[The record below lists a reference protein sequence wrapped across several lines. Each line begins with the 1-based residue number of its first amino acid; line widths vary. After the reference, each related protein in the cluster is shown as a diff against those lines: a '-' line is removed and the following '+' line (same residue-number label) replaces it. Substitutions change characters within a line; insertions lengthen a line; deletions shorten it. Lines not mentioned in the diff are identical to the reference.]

1 MGKKSSSFI
10 QSLRAA
16 AKQADDEESLM
27 RKNFIVK
34 SMIMSPNGD
43 CAYELMCIWRTIHQI
58 RRFGRQIPTAVIDG
72 SIPSQQIVAMRNAIA
87 DEQEKQIS
95 NGNTALQTL
104 IVQSLVDW
112 SRSPMENNGRNAE
125 VQVALQS
132 LPPGATENEWFYS
145 PDELDLHSALL
156 RTGQSEV
163 FAESGEMEAFSLML
177 QVPLAIYLPGYTEL
191 YPQSVPLGS
200 DNEDYLVGICH
211 GNNYFLAVPRR
222 WIQNQQGK
230 HKGMLRMLSK

>member
-1 MGKKSSSFI
+1 MEVFLRSRLWLCEMQLPMSRKSRFPTVTPPCKPLSF
-10 QSLRAA
+10 SL
-16 AKQADDEESLM
+16 
-27 RKNFIVK
+27 I
-34 SMIMSPNGD
+34 
-43 CAYELMCIWRTIHQI
+43 
-58 RRFGRQIPTAVIDG
+58 
-72 SIPSQQIVAMRNAIA
+72 
-87 DEQEKQIS
+87 
-95 NGNTALQTL
+95 
-104 IVQSLVDW
+104 DW
-112 SRSPMENNGRNAE
+112 SRSRMENNGRNGE

-132 LPPGATENEWFYS
+132 LPPGVTENEWFYS

-211 GNNYFLAVPRR
+211 GNHYFLAVPRR

>member
-1 MGKKSSSFI
+1 
-10 QSLRAA
+10 
-16 AKQADDEESLM
+16 
-27 RKNFIVK
+27 
-34 SMIMSPNGD
+34 MSPNGD
-43 CAYELMCIWRTIHQI
+43 CAYELMCIWQTIHQI

-104 IVQSLVDW
+104 IVQSLIDW

-191 YPQSVPLGS
+191 YPSQYHSGPIMRITLLESATAIITSLLYREDGFKTSRGNTKVCCGCFQNNSPSLLTARNVPFTL
-200 DNEDYLVGICH
+200 
-211 GNNYFLAVPRR
+211 
-222 WIQNQQGK
+222 
-230 HKGMLRMLSK
+230 LRILRKAYSPSLCRP